1 MKKITTL
8 VLCLMTLI
16 SAASCAV
23 LRDSEIAEDSEFSST
38 SSEIGVYVLS
48 ASEKVFRDEEYIGGG
63 KKYVSIN
70 ALKNEVESGSF
81 VIRCDS
87 SDMENVSAHVTVL
100 TDGRG
105 NTVSASVFREYY
117 VLIDHL
123 DDVEPYYA
131 PDALVPLF
139 DG

>member
-70 ALKNEVESGSF
+70 AVKN
-81 VIRCDS
+81 
-87 SDMENVSAHVTVL
+87 
-100 TDGRG
+100 
-105 NTVSASVFREYY
+105 
-117 VLIDHL
+117 
-123 DDVEPYYA
+123 
-131 PDALVPLF
+131 
-139 DG
+139 